1 LAPTTLDKFRIE
13 CSDPVVTTRPNV
25 GTTRPFDDEPPTYV
39 VVVNHENQHSLWPE
53 LVAIPGGWSA
63 VFGPDGR
70 EDCLA
75 YVDRSWTDM
84 RPKSLIDKIGS

>member
-1 LAPTTLDKFRIE
+1 
-13 CSDPVVTTRPNV
+13 
-25 GTTRPFDDEPPTYV
+25 